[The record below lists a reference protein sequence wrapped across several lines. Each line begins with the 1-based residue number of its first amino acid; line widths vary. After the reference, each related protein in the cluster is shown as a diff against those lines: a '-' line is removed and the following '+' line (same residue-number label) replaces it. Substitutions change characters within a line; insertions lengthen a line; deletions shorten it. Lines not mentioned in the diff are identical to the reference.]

1 MKFTEKIV
9 FIFKKYSVFFCFL
22 VIAFFY
28 LVPTFIQVEFDKDL
42 HITHFYPGLPGVLS
56 GDEPHYFVTTTSLIN
71 DHDYYIDNNYDNAYY
86 LGGCDVS
93 FHYINNTNPSIER
106 HIQLVDP
113 ERKIVITREVN
124 RTYNGNETKLY
135 EDFNVTTLR
144 QVSNRPIGL
153 PFFSAIFLWPFQNT
167 CFIEH
172 TVIYLSLLVS
182 FIGIIFFYFIA
193 RFYLNKY
200 SQIKNNILSQRN
212 TALLFTLIFS
222 LCTPYWHYSKTY
234 FTEPY
239 LASFLLIAYYFTFIK
254 NRDVIAGFILAL
266 GFSMK
271 YPFGMYLFFF
281 ALLLLYQRQWKRTLY
296 LSMGSCIPIFG
307 TLYYNWLLSG
317 NILHF
322 GQGEFVI
329 FGNYLYGIYVWLLD
343 PVFGLLPFA
352 PFILFSLYGFFIV
365 YKLDKKIFL
374 QFVLLIIPYFLFW
387 TSYLI
392 TQTGAGGY
400 SARYMVPLLSFFVL
414 LCLFWYIRNRTNTC
428 KKSKVFFW
436 LFILLVIYSFIINL
450 QAAFLYPLFWNNPPW
465 IVLDF
470 ILMHTAR
477 IKEIIFI
484 SLFSG

>member
-1 MKFTEKIV
+1 MNFIKKI
-9 FIFKKYSVFFCFL
+9 FSLIKEHPVFFCFFL
-22 VIAFFY
+22 IALLYFI
-28 LVPTFIQVEFDKDL
+28 PTLIQVEFDKDL
-42 HITHFYPGLPGVLS
+42 HITRFYLGLPGVLS

-86 LGGCDVS
+86 FGGCDVS

-113 ERKIVITREVN
+113 ERKVVIPRYIN
-124 RTYNGNETKLY
+124 RTYEGNETKLY
-135 EDFNVTTLR
+135 EKFNVTTLR

-153 PFFSAIFLWPFQNT
+153 PFFSALFLWPLQNT

-172 TVIYLSLLVS
+172 AAIYLSLVVS
-182 FIGIIFFYFIA
+182 FIGVIFFYLIVRFFIQ
-193 RFYLNKY
+193 KY
-200 SQIKNNILSQRN
+200 SGIKDTTSQRN
-212 TALLFTLIFS
+212 IALLFTLLFA
-222 LCTPYWHYSKTY
+222 LCTQYWHYSKTY

-239 LASFLLIAYYFTFIK
+239 LASFLLIAYYFTFVK
-254 NRDVIAGFILAL
+254 NKEILSGLAL
-266 GFSMK
+266 GIGFAMK

-281 ALLLLYQRQWKRTLY
+281 TVLLLYERQWKRI
-296 LSMGSCIPIFG
+296 LSLSIGSCIPILG

-317 NILHF
+317 NMLHF
-322 GQGEFVI
+322 GQGEFVT

-343 PVFGLLPFA
+343 PVFGLLPA
-352 PFILFSLYGFFIV
+352 TPFLIFSAYGFFV
-365 YKLDKKIFL
+365 LYKQDKKLFL
-374 QFVLLIIPYFLFW
+374 QFTLLILPYFFFW

-414 LCLFWYIRNRTNTC
+414 LCLFWYMRNRTNSC
-428 KKSKVFFW
+428 NKSKVFFW

-465 IVLDF
+465 IVFDF
-470 ILMHTAR
+470 ILTHAPR

-484 SLFSG
+484 SFFPS